1 MFHRW
6 RWIDFNQPRIQ
17 IFINHQIIAEK
28 FKRPLLKLLVLNAL
42 QTPLNYQLHFS
53 FKPSLLPYI
62 RAIGLSKILSE
73 CFWPPHVSFSYFNS
87 VFSIFRHRIVC
98 QMHKSVKIFRIVLG
112 SWKPYI
118 RLVPEPNC
126 ERAPR
131 SHYDPYSDIKLSSL
145 YNHRIFNV
153 FLSNPLMLFWTI
165 VQNFSKIVVNCDPP
179 SSAKTRRFEYPNIML
194 SIHVILW
201 KLFLALV

>member
-1 MFHRW
+1 MFHWR

-28 FKRPLLKLLVLNAL
+28 FKRPLLKFLVLNAL
-42 QTPLNYQLHFS
+42 QTPLNDQFHFS
-53 FKPSLLPYI
+53 FKSSLLPYI
-62 RAIGLSKILSE
+62 RAISLSKIFSE
-73 CFWPPHVSFSYFNS
+73 CFWSPHVSFSYFNS
-87 VFSIFRHRIVC
+87 VFSIFCHWIVSK
-98 QMHKSVKIFRIVLG
+98 MHKSVKIFRIVLG

-126 ERAPR
+126 ERVPT
-131 SHYDPYSDIKLSSL
+131 SHYDPYSNIKLSSL
-145 YNHRIFNV
+145 YNHWIFNV
-153 FLSNPLMLFWTI
+153 FLGNPLMLFWTI
-165 VQNFSKIVVNCDPP
+165 VQNLSKIVVNCDPP
-179 SSAKTRRFEYPNIML
+179 SPAKTSRFEYPNVML